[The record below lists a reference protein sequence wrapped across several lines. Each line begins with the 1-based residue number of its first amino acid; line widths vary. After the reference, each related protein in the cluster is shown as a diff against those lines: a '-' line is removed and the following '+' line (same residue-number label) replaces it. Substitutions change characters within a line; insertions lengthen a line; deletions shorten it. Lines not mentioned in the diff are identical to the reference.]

1 MKQFITSLL
10 VISLFAGFT
19 FDSPE
24 YSIKAK
30 IGVMK
35 KSGDDINKAKSNDNA
50 LAGDEVRVFIVP
62 ENDCYVYVVFNDG
75 KSAVLL
81 TTKFASSKKALFL
94 PGEKNFY
101 KFDKSSKLGE
111 FFIYCSAEK
120 LGEIDKIFKGKS
132 SINSSDWKTV
142 ASKIE
147 NENKE
152 SVSDDADKPITMAGN
167 VRGANVSNEQ
177 FQKALQS
184 FSGKSIIIKKYIFS
198 VKI

>member
-1 MKQFITSLL
+1 MKLFITSLL
-10 VISLFAGFT
+10 VISLLTGFT
-19 FDSPE
+19 VNSPGTV
-24 YSIKAK
+24 IKAK

-35 KSGDDINKAKSNDNA
+35 KSGDDIKKAKSNDNA

-62 ENDCYVYVVFNDG
+62 DNDCYVYVVFNDG
-75 KSAVLL
+75 KNAMLLSAKYVS
-81 TTKFASSKKALFL
+81 AKKALIL

-101 KFDKSSKLGE
+101 KFDKNSKTGE
-111 FFIYCSAEK
+111 FYVYCSSEK
-120 LGEIDKIFKGKS
+120 MGEIDKLFKGKN

-142 ASKIE
+142 SSKIE

-152 SVSDDADKPITMAGN
+152 SVSDDSDKPITMAGN

-177 FQKALQS
+177 FQKTLQS
-184 FSGKSIIIKKYIFS
+184 FSGKSMIIKKYIFN

>member
-1 MKQFITSLL
+1 MKLLFTSLL
-10 VISLFAGFT
+10 LISLFAGFT
-19 FDSPE
+19 LNSPDNA
-24 YSIKAK
+24 IKAK

-35 KSGDDINKAKSNDNA
+35 KSGDDVKKAKSNDNA
-50 LAGDEVRVFIVP
+50 LAGDEVRVFVVP
-62 ENDCYVYVVFNDG
+62 ENDCHVYVVFNDG

-81 TTKFASSKKALFL
+81 TTKYVSAKKALIL

-101 KFDKSSKLGE
+101 KFDKNSKTGE
-111 FFIYCSAEK
+111 FFVYCSSEK
-120 LGEIDKIFKGKS
+120 MGEIDKIFKGKS

-177 FQKALQS
+177 FQKTLQS
-184 FSGKSIIIKKYIFS
+184 FSGKSMIIKKYIFS